1 MKKFMKVCAIIAL
14 AMCLLGIV
22 LASLAGSI
30 KGRETIN
37 EVVENVTDG
46 KVNVKLNG
54 WSDWGVTIADE
65 LRDNIGNANY
75 VIEDAISFSKKYDI
89 LKGNV
94 EKYSLGSDIDS
105 LDIEVGGCTF
115 ETAVSGDDCFYIEV
129 EKAGKFQAYVEDKV
143 LYVLETPSSR
153 RLNDIGECEITFYIP
168 EGKAFHKMDIE
179 LGAGSMKL
187 KNLHAD
193 EVSLSVGAGRITVN
207 GIQADSLDASVG
219 MGQMELREFDTEKL
233 DAEIGMG
240 ELIADGNI
248 RKEAMIECAM
258 GNIEMDIKGSQ
269 KDFNYEVEGAMGNI
283 SIGRDSYGGF
293 ASERTIDNNADK
305 VIDISGSMG
314 NISLEF
320 TE

>member
-1 MKKFMKVCAIIAL
+1 MKKFMKICAITAL
-14 AMCLLGIV
+14 IMCVLGIV

-30 KGRETIN
+30 KGREAIN

-54 WSDWGVTIADE
+54 WNDWGVTVADE
-65 LRDNIGNANY
+65 LKNNIGNANY
-75 VIEDAISFSKKYDI
+75 IIEDAISFNNKYDI

-94 EKYSLGSDIDS
+94 EKYSLGNGIDS

-115 ETAVSGDDCFYIEV
+115 ETVASGDDCFYIEV

-153 RLNDIGECEITFYIP
+153 RLNDIGECVITFYIP
-168 EGKAFHKMDIE
+168 EEKEFQKVDIE

-187 KNLHAD
+187 KNLYAD
-193 EVSLSVGAGRITVN
+193 EANLSAGAGKITVSS
-207 GIQADSLDASVG
+207 IYAKRLHASVG
-219 MGQMELREFDTEKL
+219 MGQMELKEFDAEKL
-233 DAEIGMG
+233 DAEVGMG

-258 GNIEMDIKGSQ
+258 GNIEMEIEGSQ

-283 SIGRDSYGGF
+283 SIGKDSYGGF
-293 ASERTIDNNADK
+293 ASERIIDNDADK
-305 VIDISGSMG
+305 VIDITGSMG

-320 TE
+320 AE